1 MKDELDQLRG
11 QIDVIDQKLVEL
23 INKRAEVVVR
33 VGQLKRSVKG
43 APPIYAADRERAV
56 LDKVKGFNKGPLPD
70 KVLLA
75 VYRELM
81 SGSFLLERPLR
92 IAYLG
97 PGGSF
102 SHAAAMLK
110 FGQSVEYEPQ
120 TDIRGVFD
128 EIGRGH
134 CDFGVVPVENSI
146 AGGIIETLDSLI
158 ASSVVICAEMRMA
171 VHHCVMAN
179 CGLEDIKVVCSK
191 PEVFAQCRNWLASTL
206 PQADRL
212 ATPSTAHAAR
222 DAATEPGTA
231 AIGAAPAAELY
242 GLRII
247 CENIEDISNNVTR
260 FFVIG
265 AEPARRTGN
274 DKTTLVF
281 STADRAG
288 ALLDCLQVFQ
298 RHNVNLSNI
307 ESRQSTKRQ
316 KEYFFFVDCEGHQED
331 EAIKAAM
338 REVRRH
344 ALHLSVLGSYPRSQE
359 VL

>member
-1 MKDELDQLRG
+1 MQVG
-11 QIDVIDQKLVEL
+11 QI
-23 INKRAEVVVR
+23 
-33 VGQLKRSVKG
+33 KRSLKG
-43 APPIYAADRERAV
+43 APPIYAPARERAV
-56 LDKVKGFNKGPLPD
+56 MDRVKALNEGPLPD

-92 IAYLG
+92 IAFLG
-97 PGGSF
+97 PRGSF
-102 SHAAAMLK
+102 SHSAAMLK

-146 AGGIIETLDSLI
+146 AGSIIETLDSLI

-171 VHHCVMAN
+171 IHHCVMGN
-179 CGLEDIKVVCSK
+179 CALEDIKVICSK

-206 PQADRL
+206 PQAARL
-212 ATPSTAHAAR
+212 PTPSTAQAAQ
-222 DAATEPGTA
+222 DAATQPGTA

-274 DKTTLVF
+274 DRTSLVF

-288 ALLDCLQVFQ
+288 ALLDCLQAFQ
-298 RHNVNLSNI
+298 KHNVNLSNI
-307 ESRQSTKRQ
+307 ESRQSTKRE
-316 KEYFFFVDCEGHQED
+316 KEYFFFVDCQGHQED
-331 EAIKAAM
+331 QAIQAAM
-338 REVRRH
+338 ADVRRH
-344 ALHLSVLGSYPRSQE
+344 ALQLSVLGSYPRSQE
-359 VL
+359 VV